1 MQAAELEAVDDARL
15 VVNWLNMEIGLEL
28 SKAARFLWFPI
39 ETVSNSE
46 AGFESIYQGSCL
58 VCLWSLDLA
67 PGASWDVQIGFE
79 LRSVHV
85 GE

>member
-1 MQAAELEAVDDARL
+1 
-15 VVNWLNMEIGLEL
+15 MEIGLEL

-67 PGASWDVQIGFE
+67 PGASWDVQIGVE
-79 LRSVHV
+79 LRSVQV

>member
-1 MQAAELEAVDDARL
+1 MQADELEAVDDARL
-15 VVNWLNMEIGLEL
+15 VVTWLNMEIGLEL

-67 PGASWDVQIGFE
+67 PGASWDVRIGFE